1 MTAFATCA
9 ESRVEGGHLAIG
21 RPLVAEAIAMRL
33 GHCAELL
40 RDQQPLWQSVA
51 FRESRLAWEELLPGL
66 ARALLE
72 LSLEQAERLHANP
85 QEADDW
91 LGRWLPIDMLR
102 CCEEIG
108 PWPRQA
114 LRPWPHGFA
123 RDIPGR
129 KWQQIEGFLGA
140 VPCCGASV
148 VDWCAGK
155 GHLGRAASWQ
165 WESMVVDA
173 LERDVSLVHR
183 GEQLARRTNLPVTM
197 SCCDV
202 MSEQASVV
210 LASQQH
216 VLALH
221 ACGPLHRRLFE
232 LGAAM
237 PVAAIC
243 CYHLESPAQS
253 LAMSRAGA
261 NDPPPITSA
270 DRRSAVQETA
280 TAQGHARRRRRR
292 LQQWQLGFDLL
303 QREVRGVDEYL
314 PLPSRSAMG
323 AVPDFAAYCRAV
335 AAGKEIELPDDI
347 CFSRYERAGIER
359 FRQVT
364 ALDLVRHRFRRV
376 LELWLVLDRAQ
387 FLVEV
392 GYRVGVGAFCARRTS
407 PRNLLVHASRSRWR
421 PLR

>member
-1 MTAFATCA
+1 MEDGCFT
-9 ESRVEGGHLAIG
+9 SRQ
-21 RPLVAEAIAMRL
+21 PLVAEEIATRL
-33 GHCAELL
+33 GRCAGLL

-51 FRESRLAWEELLPGL
+51 FRELRLAWEDLLPAL

-72 LSLEQAERLHANP
+72 LPLEHAEWLHANP

-202 MSEQASVV
+202 MSEQASAV

-237 PVAAIC
+237 PVAAISCAPC